1 MHLWVTNLHP
11 RSLLGWMAFHLQS
24 TPCSPSAV
32 RSATSCQDLGTTP
45 RGFTWLLPDHVYA
58 RDPAGCSI
66 RERPATAGRRRL
78 AGDGQASSL
87 GTWRIGLPVGLQC
100 CLPTCSLLCL
110 HICCINL
117 TASPFSVQAAHTC
130 PNQRF

>member
-11 RSLLGWMAFHLQS
+11 RSLLVWGGRHFIYNQPLVPHR
-24 TPCSPSAV
+24 PSDRPRAV
-32 RSATSCQDLGTTP
+32 KIWARHPGASHGCFLTVYMLAT
-45 RGFTWLLPDHVYA
+45 
-58 RDPAGCSI
+58 
-66 RERPATAGRRRL
+66 RPAAVSASVRRRL

-117 TASPFSVQAAHTC
+117 TASTFSVQAAHTC